1 MEACARIIGMSET
14 KVPWFE
20 GEWLGFDT
28 ETTGVWV
35 RRDRI
40 ATASLI
46 RRVGGEDTAYNWVI
60 NPGVPMPVKA
70 SEVNGLTDEYL
81 EKHGEQP
88 AVALAEIASELAAAM
103 SSGVPVVGFNVAFD
117 FEILEAEL
125 ARYELP
131 TLRARLGGRI
141 APVIDP
147 LVLDRTLDCYRR
159 GKRKLA
165 TVCEAYGLDGNRAFH
180 QADSDVTATLD
191 LLGAMIERYES
202 LRGMELD
209 ELHDF
214 QAAAHRTW
222 AENFNEYMARTRPD
236 YRPVNLEWFFA

>member
-1 MEACARIIGMSET
+1 M
-14 KVPWFE
+14 PWFE

-46 RRVGGEDTAYNWVI
+46 RRVGGEDTVYNWVI
-60 NPGVPMPVKA
+60 NPGVPMPPSA
-70 SEVNGLTDEYL
+70 SRVNGLTDEYL
-81 EKHGEQP
+81 AEHGEQP
-88 AVALAEIASELAAAM
+88 VVALAEIASELAAAM
-103 SSGVPVVGFNVAFD
+103 KNGVPVVGFNVAFD

-125 ARYELP
+125 SRYELP
-131 TLRARLGGRI
+131 TLRERLGGRI

-147 LVLDRTLDCYRR
+147 LVLDRTLDRYRK

-165 TVCEAYGLDGNRAFH
+165 TVCAAYDLGGERDFH
-180 QADSDVTATLD
+180 RADSDVTATLD
-191 LLGAMIERYES
+191 LLGAMVSRFGQLREMS
-202 LRGMELD
+202 LG

-214 QAAAHRTW
+214 QCAAHREW
-222 AENFNEYMARTRPD
+222 AESFNTYMAANRPGF
-236 YRPVNLEWFFA
+236 RPVGLKWFFA